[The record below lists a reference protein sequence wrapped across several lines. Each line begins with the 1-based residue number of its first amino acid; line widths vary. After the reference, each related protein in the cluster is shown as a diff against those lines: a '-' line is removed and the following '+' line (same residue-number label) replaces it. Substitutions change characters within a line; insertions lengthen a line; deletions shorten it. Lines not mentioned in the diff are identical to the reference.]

1 MSGLAPL
8 NYKVIRHMFRAA
20 RSYLTALRASRRFG
34 RAARLRDRARNVEA
48 MTAAREAL
56 GMLSQA
62 HVIRTNPA
70 EASVLACAT
79 VLLEQIAKELKL
91 PGANKRDIVDSLNC
105 IRGLNRSELAAW
117 VPYLE
122 WRLEHGDESAV

>member
-1 MSGLAPL
+1 ML
-8 NYKVIRHMFRAA
+8 RAA

-56 GMLSQA
+56 GMLSQP

-79 VLLEQIAKELKL
+79 VLLEEVAKELQL
-91 PGANKRDIVDSLNC
+91 PGAEERDIADSLKC
-105 IRGLNRSELAAW
+105 IRGLSGSELTAW
-117 VPYLE
+117 IPYLE
-122 WRLEHGDESAV
+122 WRLEHGDKRAV